1 MKNDSTLEISMSEL
15 LTTITNNAA
24 ALSILGAAIA
34 FIWSIVQFILVRKR
48 DEQHREFEIYH
59 RLIKEL
65 VSPDPESKVIWVDR
79 QTAVLF
85 ELRRFTRYHEHT
97 LRTLEG
103 LKEKWANDPDFKFAR
118 LLEELDLTVKHIQP
132 KGEQ

>member
-1 MKNDSTLEISMSEL
+1 MKDFFTALAS
-15 LTTITNNAA
+15 NAA

-34 FIWSIVQFILVRKR
+34 FIWSVVQFILVRKR

-65 VSPDPESKVIWVDR
+65 VSPDPDSKVVWIDR

-85 ELRRFTRYHEHT
+85 ELRRFHRYYEHT
-97 LRTLEG
+97 LRTLTG
-103 LKEKWANDPDFKFAR
+103 LREKWSNDPEFKFKR
-118 LLEELDLTVKHIQP
+118 LIEELDLTAEHIRRNA
-132 KGEQ
+132 

>member
-1 MKNDSTLEISMSEL
+1 MNEL
-15 LTTITNNAA
+15 FKAITSNAA

-34 FIWSIVQFILVRKR
+34 FIWSVVQFILVRKR

-65 VSPDPESKVIWVDR
+65 VSPDPDSKVVWIDR

-85 ELRRFTRYHEHT
+85 ELRRFKHYHEHT
-97 LRTLEG
+97 LRTLAG
-103 LKEKWANDPDFKFAR
+103 LKEKWSNDPEFKFAR
-118 LLEELDLTVKHIQP
+118 LLEELELTVTHISQG
-132 KGEQ
+132 K

>member
-1 MKNDSTLEISMSEL
+1 MKDLFTTL
-15 LTTITNNAA
+15 TANAA

-48 DEQHREFEIYH
+48 DAQHREFEIYH

-65 VSPDPESKVIWVDR
+65 VSPDPDSKVVWIDR

-85 ELRRFTRYHEHT
+85 ELRRFQRCHEHT
-97 LRTLEG
+97 LRTLNS
-103 LKEKWANDPDFKFAR
+103 LKEKWSSDPEFKFKR
-118 LLEELDLTVKHIQP
+118 LLEELDLTTQYIQRNA
-132 KGEQ
+132 